1 VLGIWGSW
9 CGPGLRALRAKD
21 SYERSRRLDDVLK
34 DCRGTQHA
42 SSACDA
48 PRKVSV
54 LADEGVEARQV
65 LVEPED
71 VRDRLRE
78 RGARLRTDGP
88 LNRLDV
94 QLFAAGR
101 DAHGAGAARHR
112 QRRLECP
119 CGELDAIRWQ
129 LCDSVRDDRA
139 REIDW
144 LAASAVEGKVSDA
157 SQRVEYRELQVVELP
172 RTKEWALLRVGG
184 GAANKHTRERVPP
197 VRFGC

>member
-1 VLGIWGSW
+1 MNTTEENVIRGKI
-9 CGPGLRALRAKD
+9 RAFIL
-21 SYERSRRLDDVLK
+21 
-34 DCRGTQHA
+34 
-42 SSACDA
+42 SSIHIPD
-48 PRKVSV
+48 

-144 LAASAVEGKVSDA
+144 LAASAVEWKVSDA
-157 SQRVEYRELQVVELP
+157 SQRVEYRELQ
-172 RTKEWALLRVGG
+172 GG
-184 GAANKHTRERVPP
+184 GAPEDEGVGTSTRR
-197 VRFGC
+197 RRRGQQAHA